1 MQNPTNISDTNREE
15 AVRRA
20 KELFQQKKAEGM
32 DFSNGPCLAEEIIQD
47 WCVDVAH
54 NPRQPV
60 DNLPENQCQSYRE
73 GRVHHFVE
81 LDTNG
86 DIIRAV

>member
-1 MQNPTNISDTNREE
+1 MMQNRGNPNNRDLAISK
-15 AVRRA
+15 A
-20 KELFQQKKAEGM
+20 KELFQQKRADGM
-32 DFSNGPCLAEEIIQD
+32 DFSNGPCLSEEIVPD

-60 DNLPENQCQSYRE
+60 DNRPENQCRSYRE

-81 LDTNG
+81 LDTEGNL
-86 DIIRAV
+86 IRAV

>member
-1 MQNPTNISDTNREE
+1 MANPIDEINRDE

-32 DFSNGPCLAEEIIQD
+32 DFSNGPCLSEEIIPD
-47 WCVDVAH
+47 WCADVAH

-60 DNLPENQCQSYRE
+60 DNLPENQCQSYRT

-81 LDTNG
+81 LDPQGTV
-86 DIIRAV
+86 IRAI

>member
-1 MQNPTNISDTNREE
+1 MPNPINENNREE
-15 AVRRA
+15 AIRRA

-32 DFSNGPCLAEEIIQD
+32 DFSNGPCLSEEIAQD
-47 WCVDVAH
+47 WCADVAH

-60 DNLPENQCQSYRE
+60 DNLPENQCRSYRE

-81 LDTNG
+81 LDPNG
-86 DIIRAV
+86 NLIRAV